1 MSKRSAW
8 KNTAEGKTIKRNSVA
23 QYFTS
28 RPVEL
33 IASPALRILS
43 RAGHL
48 ALLRIELELR
58 QHAGRCNEKLIVTKE
73 QFVEFGL
80 HPRMVAP
87 ALRELEALGII
98 RIEHGRGGNAEH
110 RQPNR
115 FLLNYL
121 CGAVDADEQ
130 ITNAWR
136 LFKTMDEAVE
146 VRRTAR
152 KAKDPQKVAYSRRTA
167 GKRNNFRGHK
177 VYPKPGTQSAPEIQ
191 NFRVH
196 KVYLQGRVHKVY
208 LLLISRVV
216 VGMWSVVFES
226 VPTPSPPGLRQC
238 SRRCLV
244 PSVTSC

>member
-1 MSKRSAW
+1 
-8 KNTAEGKTIKRNSVA
+8 
-23 QYFTS
+23 
-28 RPVEL
+28 
-33 IASPALRILS
+33 
-43 RAGHL
+43 
-48 ALLRIELELR
+48 LLRIELELR
-58 QHAGRCNEKLIVTKE
+58 QHAGRCNGKLIVTKE

-115 FLLNYL
+115 FLLNCL

-177 VYPKPGTQSAPEIQ
+177 VYPRNQVHKVHLKSK

-196 KVYLQGRVHKVY
+196 KVYPQGQVHKVY

-216 VGMWSVVFES
+216 VGMWWVVVGMWWVVSES
-226 VPTPSPPGLRQC
+226 VPRPSQPGLRQC